1 MTAWRFLLIV
11 TFLVVGGVPPGGE
24 LFGPAA
30 WAADDAVKDML
41 AAQIRSQGVVC
52 DQPQRAVRD
61 AKRSKP
67 DYEVWV
73 LQCSNAT
80 YRISRYP
87 DMAAK
92 VEQLK

>member
-1 MTAWRFLLIV
+1 MTACRYLLIA
-11 TFLVVGGVPPGGE
+11 TFLIVGGVPPGGGF
-24 LFGPAA
+24 FGPAA

-52 DQPQRAVRD
+52 DQPQRAARD

-80 YRISRYP
+80 YRISRHP

-92 VEQLK
+92 VEKLK